1 MNTKPFL
8 VANAITTV
16 LLLVV
21 CFLVN
26 SFTNLKLPIYLYI
39 VTLVFGLMNVLLFN
53 ILKKNNDKTPARFV
67 AAFNGTV
74 AIKLFSAIILV
85 VLGLFLFPDFKRE
98 TAIGTMLVY
107 TFFTVVFV
115 RYSMKEIR
123 RKKPVIYFTIVNN

>member
-8 VANAITTV
+8 VANAITTI
-16 LLLVV
+16 LLLVI
-21 CFLVN
+21 CFVVD
-26 SFTNLKLPIYLYI
+26 SFTSLKLPIYLYI

-53 ILKKNNDKTPARFV
+53 ILKKNNGKTPARFV

-123 RKKPVIYFTIVNN
+123 RKG

>member
-1 MNTKPFL
+1 MKTKPFL
-8 VANAITTV
+8 VANALTVV
-16 LLLVV
+16 LLLLV

-26 SFTNLKLPIYLYI
+26 SFTELKLPFYLYI
-39 VTLVFGLMNVLLFN
+39 VTIVFGLMNVLLFN

-67 AAFNGTV
+67 AAFNATV

-123 RKKPVIYFTIVNN
+123 RKG

>member
-8 VANAITTV
+8 VANAITTL
-16 LLLVV
+16 LLLVI
-21 CFLVN
+21 CFVVDRF
-26 SFTNLKLPIYLYI
+26 SSLKLPIYLYI

-123 RKKPVIYFTIVNN
+123 RKG